1 MLRVSLAVMAIICAV
16 SRTQAADNGPFLPSS
31 VNVYFSP
38 KGGATEAC
46 VAEINAAKHSI
57 YVQAYSFTSKP
68 IAAAL
73 VAAKKRGVQVSV
85 ILDRS
90 QKTANYSEADFLAHA
105 GISTAIDSKHAI
117 AHNKLMVIDAET
129 VITGSFNFTSAAE
142 SRNAENLLVLRDAAL
157 ADRYLQNWLLHQGHS
172 ESYVGR

>member
-1 MLRVSLAVMAIICAV
+1 MRRIILALVALSWTACNI
-16 SRTQAADNGPFLPSS
+16 QAADNGPFLPSS

-46 VAEINAAKHSI
+46 VKEIEAASKSI

-68 IAAAL
+68 IVAAL

-157 ADRYLQNWLLHQGHS
+157 ADRYLQNWLLHQEHS